1 MSTQVTFETD
11 HIFLQHDLTMSSAL
25 NSGMYFF
32 VILKKKILKKSI
44 NSITLICQ
52 KSGSVGPVQ
61 QNVTLPLSY
70 MGN

>member
-32 VILKKKILKKSI
+32 VILKKKILKKYKQYYFD
-44 NSITLICQ
+44 LP